1 MASADAGNRRYYCH
15 LCQRTTVPTFR
26 DSTLTCGNCNQ
37 GFVEEVGSG
46 ESDFSDSDGSAS
58 GQISNVVALMHA
70 AINDMATGSGNQ
82 NFVIFDE
89 TIQDDRVSANTRSR
103 THQRPIA
110 LINGVEFFLQ
120 MLMNAE
126 LNGLSGPPPASA
138 SDIARL
144 PRATLSQS
152 DLVNYDVCSICL
164 EKYKVNEEIN
174 TLPCAHTFHS
184 PCLATWL
191 HQKGSCP
198 ICRKDLDGRDTS

>member
-1 MASADAGNRRYYCH
+1 
-15 LCQRTTVPTFR
+15 
-26 DSTLTCGNCNQ
+26 
-37 GFVEEVGSG
+37 
-46 ESDFSDSDGSAS
+46 
-58 GQISNVVALMHA
+58 
-70 AINDMATGSGNQ
+70 
-82 NFVIFDE
+82 
-89 TIQDDRVSANTRSR
+89 
-103 THQRPIA
+103 
-110 LINGVEFFLQ
+110 

-191 HQKGSCP
+191 HQIVDDAYFSLIVLRKDFIPS
-198 ICRKDLDGRDTS
+198 CRKAVVLFVEKIWMGATPPRIRITANLPFQQLSSK